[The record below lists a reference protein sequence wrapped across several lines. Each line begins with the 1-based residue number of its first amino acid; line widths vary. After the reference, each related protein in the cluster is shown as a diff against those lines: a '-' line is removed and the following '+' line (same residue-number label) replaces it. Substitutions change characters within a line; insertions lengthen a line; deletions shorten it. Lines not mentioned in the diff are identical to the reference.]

1 MTPDL
6 FAAPAGGQREAM
18 AEQAVILRG
27 FALDQADELL
37 RQILQLQAQ
46 APFRHMLTPGG
57 FRMSVALTN
66 CGALGWTTDRSGYRY
81 SATDPD
87 SGAPWPAMPER
98 FRQLARQAAEA
109 AGFPGFDADACL
121 LNRYQPGARLSLHQ
135 DRNERGFDAPVVSV
149 SLGMSATFLFGGRRR
164 NDPVRRFLLHHG
176 DVAVWGGQDRL
187 RFHGVAPLK
196 GPPHPSLGEQRLNF
210 TFRRAG

>member
-6 FAAPAGGQREAM
+6 FATHASGQREAM

-27 FALDQADELL
+27 FAMDQADELL
-37 RQILQLQAQ
+37 RQILQLQTQ

-66 CGALGWTTDRSGYRY
+66 CGALGWTTDRRGYRY

-87 SGAPWPAMPER
+87 SGAPWPAMPEC

-149 SLGMSATFLFGGRRR
+149 ANWPARRPKPPASRVSTPTPACSTATS
-164 NDPVRRFLLHHG
+164 P
-176 DVAVWGGQDRL
+176 
-187 RFHGVAPLK
+187 AP
-196 GPPHPSLGEQRLNF
+196 
-210 TFRRAG
+210 A

>member
-27 FALDQADELL
+27 FALDQTDELL

-66 CGALGWTTDRSGYRY
+66 CGALGWTTDRRGYRY

-149 SLGMSATFLFGGRRR
+149 SLGMSATFLFGGQRR
-164 NDPVRRFLLHHG
+164 NDPVRRFPLHHG
-176 DVAVWGGQDRL
+176 DVVVWGGQDRL

>member
-6 FAAPAGGQREAM
+6 FAAHASGQREAM
-18 AEQAVILRG
+18 AEHAVILRG
-27 FALDQADELL
+27 FAMDQADELL
-37 RQILQLQAQ
+37 RQILQLQTQ

-66 CGALGWTTDRSGYRY
+66 CGALGWTTDRRGYRY

-87 SGAPWPAMPER
+87 SGAPWPAMPEC

-149 SLGMSATFLFGGRRR
+149 SLGMSATFLFGGQRRS
-164 NDPVRRFLLHHG
+164 DPVRRFPLHHG
-176 DVAVWGGQDRL
+176 DVAVWGSQDRL